1 MQGRDGRT
9 LKISYLWVSMVLCTF
24 WFYTSKFHKLHIF
37 SEFQTRYFK
46 QGRISTKVLLCLDLQ
61 LTQFSSFCRFF
72 FNILHSKRNWIF
84 MHGLVQG
91 LLSMN
96 SLLTHNVAHSTRPS
110 FKPKTNN
117 QTSPFFS
124 LKNVILEAH
133 FLLLTFLETFN
144 FQITL
149 FCKI

>member
-1 MQGRDGRT
+1 ME
-9 LKISYLWVSMVLCTF
+9 LLNVLI
-24 WFYTSKFHKLHIF
+24 HIAF
-37 SEFQTRYFK
+37 SPEFLRADK
-46 QGRISTKVLLCLDLQ
+46 
-61 LTQFSSFCRFF
+61 
-72 FNILHSKRNWIF
+72 KRNWIF
-84 MHGLVQG
+84 KHGLVQG
-91 LLSMN
+91 LLSMM
-96 SLLTHNVAHSTRPS
+96 SLLTHNVAHSTRPF

-149 FCKI
+149 FCKIKFNI